1 MSRKLLARVV
11 DLHDQPVGPAS
22 GTVLQAS
29 AFDTLQDVYGRAGVD
44 DRAVVSCTT
53 LAHAAVPLSHSTRW
67 PDLNASLDSLDE
79 DCLSLG
85 LPKFGVVV
93 FTVGLKQ
100 RTACEESVTATD
112 GQQQSGGLVAV
123 LAGGRRA
130 CLRTHFISTALVAV
144 WLKPHLPK
152 GRLAQDV
159 CLHLAEQGAGFLSSE
174 GETCQKKLFLGLTD
188 VCRVQ
193 TLAVAWHRAAP
204 KRRVLVHTPATRMR
218 LGRPSERARAA
229 TS

>member
-11 DLHDQPVGPAS
+11 DLHDQPVDPAS

-29 AFDTLQDVYGRAGVD
+29 AFDTLQDIYGLAGED
-44 DRAVVSCTT
+44 DRAVVSCRT
-53 LAHAAVPLSHSTRW
+53 LAHAAVPLSDSTRW

-85 LPKFGVVV
+85 LPKSVVVV

-100 RTACEESVTATD
+100 RTAFEESVTATD
-112 GQQQSGGLVAV
+112 GQQQFGGLVAV

-130 CLRTHFISTALVAV
+130 YLRTHFISTALVAV

-152 GRLAQDV
+152 
-159 CLHLAEQGAGFLSSE
+159 
-174 GETCQKKLFLGLTD
+174 
-188 VCRVQ
+188 
-193 TLAVAWHRAAP
+193 
-204 KRRVLVHTPATRMR
+204 RRVLVHTLATRMR